1 MTTIAKISCILI
13 GISFSLRLHT
23 PIAYG
28 TSIAI
33 ALIFIL
39 IEERQKNLS
48 IFKLIS
54 KNPIIP
60 FFFVTILS
68 FSISSILST
77 LPLRSFLVTIYF
89 LSFFLI
95 SCLLFS
101 FFKKNDERLLLTID
115 FMIISIFFSVTLVFF
130 YNISNFKSIYLAH
143 NEIRKYKGFV
153 NLLALLVFLCPFFES
168 IVRNKKPYISFIMLI
183 LIFPIILLSNCNSA
197 LLGII
202 GGFIGLLTFGF
213 INNFRNKKKLILATA
228 TITFILILSFF
239 NSLSYKFDKVIKQK
253 ESFFISTKILDA
265 HRQIIWGFSFL
276 EFKKKPIFGIG
287 PDTSNFLDNSQNI
300 IGHSQTGDMTYIP
313 SHPHNFFLELL
324 LETGIFGLLSFLLL
338 IYYANYYLIKR
349 LNFYSKKYIIFF
361 NGYFWSASFVNFS
374 FWAAW
379 WQGSYF
385 LVLTILYSVSKYHS
399 EKFNDN

>member
-213 INNFRNKKKLILATA
+213 INNFRNKKKVILATA

-239 NSLSYKFDKVIKQK
+239 NSLSYKFEKVIEQK

-385 LVLTILYSVSKYHS
+385 LILTMLYSVSKYHS
-399 EKFNDN
+399 EKVNDN

>member
-101 FFKKNDERLLLTID
+101 FFKKNDGRLLLTID

-213 INNFRNKKKLILATA
+213 INNFRNKKKVILATA

-385 LVLTILYSVSKYHS
+385 LILTMLYSVSKYHS
-399 EKFNDN
+399 EKVNDN

>member
-1 MTTIAKISCILI
+1 MV
-13 GISFSLRLHT
+13 F
-23 PIAYG
+23 
-28 TSIAI
+28 
-33 ALIFIL
+33 
-39 IEERQKNLS
+39 
-48 IFKLIS
+48 
-54 KNPIIP
+54 
-60 FFFVTILS
+60 
-68 FSISSILST
+68 
-77 LPLRSFLVTIYF
+77 
-89 LSFFLI
+89 
-95 SCLLFS
+95 
-101 FFKKNDERLLLTID
+101 LLL
-115 FMIISIFFSVTLVFF
+115 S
-130 YNISNFKSIYLAH
+130 
-143 NEIRKYKGFV
+143 
-153 NLLALLVFLCPFFES
+153 
-168 IVRNKKPYISFIMLI
+168 
-183 LIFPIILLSNCNSA
+183 
-197 LLGII
+197 
-202 GGFIGLLTFGF
+202 
-213 INNFRNKKKLILATA
+213 
-228 TITFILILSFF
+228 
-239 NSLSYKFDKVIKQK
+239 NSLSYKFEKVIEQK

-385 LVLTILYSVSKYHS
+385 LILTMLYSVSKYHS
-399 EKFNDN
+399 EKVNDN

>member
-101 FFKKNDERLLLTID
+101 FFKKNDGRLLLTID

-213 INNFRNKKKLILATA
+213 INNFRNKKKVILATA

-239 NSLSYKFDKVIKQK
+239 NSLSYKFEKVIEQK

-385 LVLTILYSVSKYHS
+385 LILTMLYSVSKYHS
-399 EKFNDN
+399 EKVNDN

>member
-213 INNFRNKKKLILATA
+213 INNFRNKKKVILATA

>member
-28 TSIAI
+28 ASIAV

-39 IEERQKNLS
+39 IDEKQKNFS

-54 KNPIIP
+54 KNPVIP

-68 FSISSILST
+68 FSISSTLST
-77 LPLRSFLVTIYF
+77 LPLRSLLVTIYF

-101 FFKKNDERLLLTID
+101 FLKKNDERLLLTLN
-115 FMIISIFFSVTLVFF
+115 FMIISIFFSVALVFF
-130 YNISNFKSIYLAH
+130 YNISNFKSVYLAN

-153 NLLALLVFLCPFFES
+153 NLLTILVFLCPFFES
-168 IVRNKKPYISFIMLI
+168 MVRNQKPYISFIMLI
-183 LIFPIILLSNCNSA
+183 LIFPIILMSNCNSA

-202 GGFIGLLTFGF
+202 GGFVGLLTFGF
-213 INNFRNKKKLILATA
+213 INNFKNQKKIILFTA
-228 TITFILILSFF
+228 TIIFVVIFSFF
-239 NSLSYKFDKVIKQK
+239 NSLSYKFEKVIEQK
-253 ESFFISTKILDA
+253 ESFLISTKILDA
-265 HRQIIWGFSFL
+265 HRQIIWGFSFS
-276 EFKKKPIFGIG
+276 EFKKKPIFGTG
-287 PDTSNFLDNSQNI
+287 PDTSNFLNNSQNV
-300 IGHSQTGDMTYIP
+300 IGHSRTGDMTFIP

-338 IYYANYYLIKR
+338 IYYANYFLIKR
-349 LNFYSKKYIIFF
+349 LNFYYKKYIIFF